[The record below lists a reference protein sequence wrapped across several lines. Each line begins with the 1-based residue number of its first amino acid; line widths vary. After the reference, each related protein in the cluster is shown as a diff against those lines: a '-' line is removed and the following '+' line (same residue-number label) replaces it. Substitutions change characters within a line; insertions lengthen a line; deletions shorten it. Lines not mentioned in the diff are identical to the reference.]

1 MNDIVF
7 IKGLTVETT
16 IGVYAR
22 ERSIRQIVC
31 LDIEMLTDI
40 SGAAGSDHIEDAL
53 DYKAIADRVTSYTK
67 NSRFF
72 LLEALAE
79 NIATLILDEF
89 CVEWLRLRVCK
100 PGAVQNADNVGIVIE
115 RGTRPASTG

>member
-1 MNDIVF
+1 MKDIVF
-7 IKGLTVETT
+7 IKRLTVETT
-16 IGVYAR
+16 IGVYDR

-40 SGAAGSDHIEDAL
+40 SRAAGSDRIGDAL

-67 NSRFF
+67 NGRFF

-79 NIATLILDEF
+79 NLATLILDEF
-89 CVEWLRLRVCK
+89 GVGWLRLRVCK

-115 RGTRPASTG
+115 RGTRPA

>member
-7 IKGLTVETT
+7 IKRLTVETT
-16 IGVYAR
+16 IGVYDR

-40 SGAAGSDHIEDAL
+40 SGPAGSDRIEDAL
-53 DYKAIADRVTSYTK
+53 DYNAVADRVTSYTK
-67 NSRFF
+67 NSQFF

-79 NIATLILDEF
+79 NLATLILDEF
-89 CVEWLRLRVCK
+89 GVEWLRLGVCK

-115 RGTRPASTG
+115 RGTRPASNG